1 MKAKI
6 LMRLLFPEHNENT
19 PARTA
24 ILMSGTGSNAEALIR
39 YCRQN
44 KCAFSPEVLVTD
56 NPGCRAGEL
65 SRLYDIPLLE
75 LDIHKFYADRGED
88 SIKLDTPRRQ
98 EIREEWSNTLHQL
111 LVPYGIE
118 LVLLAGFVPLTGLTA
133 VLPCLNVH
141 PGDLTISDSS
151 GRRLYAG
158 LHNRPVEDAIC
169 DGCTSTRSSVIL
181 AQPYSGNGKGEMDSG
196 PVLGVSEAIPLDLAP
211 ETAQSLSE
219 VRKKR
224 IPGKRP
230 DDILRR
236 KAVQTVEILKVRG
249 DHVIFPAA
257 ADDFARGRFACDEN
271 GTLFFRNGT
280 EFKEILSVEYT
291 PAGKKLLE
299 RSK

>member
-1 MKAKI
+1 MQ
-6 LMRLLFPEHNENT
+6 LLFPEHNENR
-19 PARTA
+19 PARAA

-39 YCRQN
+39 YCRKN
-44 KCAFSPEVLVTD
+44 KCAFSPKVLVTD
-56 NPGCRAGEL
+56 NPKCRAKEL
-65 SRLYDIPLLE
+65 SQLYDIPLVE
-75 LDIHKFYADRGED
+75 LDIRKFYADRGEE

-98 EIREEWSNTLHQL
+98 EIRDEWSAALYQL
-111 LVPYGIE
+111 LVPFGIE
-118 LVLLAGFVPLTGLTA
+118 LVLLAGFVPLTGLTGM
-133 VLPCLNVH
+133 LPCLNVH

-169 DGCTSTRSSVIL
+169 DGCSSIRSSVIL
-181 AQPYSGNGKGEMDSG
+181 AQTYSGNGKGEMDSG
-196 PVLGVSEAIPLDLAP
+196 PVIGVSEAILLDLAP

-230 DDILRR
+230 DDILRQ
-236 KAVQTVEILKVRG
+236 KAVETVEILKLRG

-271 GTLFFRNGT
+271 GVLFFRNDT
-280 EFKEILSVEYT
+280 EFTAILSVEYT
-291 PAGKKLLE
+291 PEGKKLLE
-299 RSK
+299 R

>member
-39 YCRQN
+39 YCRKN

-249 DHVIFPAA
+249 DHVIVPAA